1 MKINERSQN
10 PVSSIAHRFPINCY
24 QLILIGGD
32 FEQLTDSLIAG
43 STLFILTVSGMKL
56 LTDIPLFW
64 VHLLCKFCQC
74 VVLKEMIEGYTS
86 LPCPGIWCTHQHGCV
101 WLYCSFSFG
110 FGFFITFLKEFRDTR
125 TQWVWTVVFH
135 VWLYKLEACRMTRA
149 LIIIIIL
156 LCNYHIFNMV
166 RSVIICLVGVV
177 SRPRSVGL
185 SPQGDIKEWKRN
197 ILDIFRSAHQNTFRA
212 IDIL

>member
-125 TQWVWTVVFH
+125 MQWVWTVVFH

-185 SPQGDIKEWKRN
+185 SPQGDIKE
-197 ILDIFRSAHQNTFRA
+197 
-212 IDIL
+212 